1 MSELCQAIMNRD
13 LDSVRKILT
22 ETPEAVSSFEPG
34 ENLPLFEAAQS
45 GSLEI
50 LKYIVEYSRASLDE
64 YDQDHR
70 SILHYASE
78 SGDIDKCRYLI
89 ERCGVSVL
97 EADRSLITPYE
108 SVLWRIQSYQQH
120 YQRDAMYLETGNSK

>member
-34 ENLPLFEAAQS
+34 ESLPLFEAAEY

-50 LKYIVEYSRASLDE
+50 LKYIVE
-64 YDQDHR
+64 
-70 SILHYASE
+70 
-78 SGDIDKCRYLI
+78 
-89 ERCGVSVL
+89 
-97 EADRSLITPYE
+97 
-108 SVLWRIQSYQQH
+108 
-120 YQRDAMYLETGNSK
+120 